1 LAAKNFRSP
10 PWAWG
15 DRRYWDYGRSYRE
28 EEVHAAFETS
38 LAGGINFFDTA
49 EIYGFGQHVKYSL
62 LDRSAEEDGLLY
74 AEIWV

>member
-1 LAAKNFRSP
+1 
-10 PWAWG
+10 
-15 DRRYWDYGRSYRE
+15 
-28 EEVHAAFETS
+28 VHAAFETS